1 MSHGAGTLDREARE
15 LAPDDGRDLR
25 RQQHDRF
32 LMQMSVGTLP
42 HASIMRS
49 IELLATE
56 VAPVVR
62 RELAGLT
69 VERSGAM

>member
-1 MSHGAGTLDREARE
+1 MIDRYTTPAMRE
-15 LAPDDGRDLR
+15 VWADTTRFGRWLE
-25 RQQHDRF
+25 
-32 LMQMSVGTLP
+32 V
-42 HASIMRS
+42 
-49 IELLATE
+49 ELLATE